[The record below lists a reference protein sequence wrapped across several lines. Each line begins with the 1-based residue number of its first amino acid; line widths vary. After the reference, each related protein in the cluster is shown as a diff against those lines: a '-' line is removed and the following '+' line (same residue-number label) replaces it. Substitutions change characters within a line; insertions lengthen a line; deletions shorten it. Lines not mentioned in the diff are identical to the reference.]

1 MHSHVYGKNIQ
12 FHVSLKLHILGGNF
26 FIKIRTNY
34 ILIDS

>member
-12 FHVSLKLHILGGNF
+12 SHVSPKLHILGGNF
-26 FIKIRTNY
+26 FIKVRTND